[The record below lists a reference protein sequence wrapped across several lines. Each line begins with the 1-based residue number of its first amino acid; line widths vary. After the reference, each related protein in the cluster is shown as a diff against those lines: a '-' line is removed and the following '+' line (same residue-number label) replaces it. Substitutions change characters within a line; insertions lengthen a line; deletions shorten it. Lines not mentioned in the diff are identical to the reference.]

1 MWISFGKISVFGAEM
16 TGLGRDVRLK
26 AEHDNREVKAEHD
39 RRLSRNWFEDDR
51 RNRVEDDGVGK
62 GKIAVAGNFSKL
74 GKVVCAAGLGGKG
87 KKNFLLRV

>member
-1 MWISFGKISVFGAEM
+1 MRIRTGNESRSGRAGKSE
-16 TGLGRDVRLK
+16 DVDK
-26 AEHDNREVKAEHD
+26 F
-39 RRLSRNWFEDDR
+39 WEDF
-51 RNRVEDDGVGK
+51 RVWCGNDGIGK

>member
-1 MWISFGKISVFGAEM
+1 MDKFWEDFRVWPEM

-26 AEHDNREVKAEHD
+26 AEHDRRDPRVKP
-39 RRLSRNWFEDDR
+39 EDDR